1 MASSVSAPVGT
12 QEALEVV
19 VWAAGVA
26 SGNSSRR
33 VISARHDSTARR
45 ELGWFDDANKA
56 SFLAKGSVK
65 ARSYSD
71 LAAWLL
77 PVVCFPEDDIGG
89 GIGAAKV
96 VMQQKFVLEQRS
108 PQSSATL
115 TTDGV
120 GIRDNDKGRAGRPG
134 RVA

>member
-45 ELGWFDDANKA
+45 ALGWFDDANKA

-77 PVVCFPEDDIGG
+77 PAVCCPEDDIGD
-89 GIGAAKV
+89 GIGAAEV
-96 VMQQKFVLEQRS
+96 VMQQRFVLEQRS
-108 PQSSATL
+108 PQSSTEL

-120 GIRDNDKGRAGRPG
+120 GIEGDDKGG
-134 RVA
+134 